1 MIRTTKN
8 ARLVEGFPHLKNKI
22 SKVGFNKWGGVVSFS
37 FLINRESMPL
47 PIKVK
52 LNPCMITKG
61 GLGGSSHGRSYYIAQ
76 VSCSSY
82 IKKLP
87 SNPLIKC
94 SCTSLQEFVIHVE

>member
-82 IKKLP
+82 IK
-87 SNPLIKC
+87 NF
-94 SCTSLQEFVIHVE
+94 LQTL